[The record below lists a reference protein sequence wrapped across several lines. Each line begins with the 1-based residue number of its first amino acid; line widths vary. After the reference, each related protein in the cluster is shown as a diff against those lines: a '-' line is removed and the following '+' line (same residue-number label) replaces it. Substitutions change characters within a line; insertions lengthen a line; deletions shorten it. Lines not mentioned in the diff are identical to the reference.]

1 MATVRT
7 ACRIASASLSLSAAS
22 VAFAQDAAPSAQQEL
37 DALRAEVAALKAQQ
51 SGEWLDAQRAQQVRA
66 TVADLLADSG
76 ARTSFQATGG
86 AAGYDRG
93 FFVRDGAFTLRVNA
107 LEQVRF
113 VWNNGYARTASVP
126 GSDAADNQWGFEN
139 RRTQAFLSGTAID
152 PSWTYLVG
160 FAYDAQVDPYVPAAD
175 ELRLLYASVSKSFGN
190 GLSLVVGQMNVP
202 WTAESQLFNAGFAQM
217 GDYSPF
223 EYAFGVGQA
232 TGAMLQRETEAFRA
246 KIGLYDVFGSDT
258 QNSWDSAENQSVA
271 LGARGEWKIAGTWQQ
286 FERESSARGTQF
298 GLVAGVGVLWEN
310 GRSIN
315 GPTGVYGAN
324 VEALTVDLRADFGG
338 ANLVGQFFAGESF
351 GNDSYGAALQGGV
364 YLTDA
369 VEAFGSF
376 TYIGMG
382 EPSYMVQAGGNWY
395 LGGDGLK
402 ATAYVLVPINQQF
415 SLDQGL
421 GLATF
426 ANNVS
431 LVVQLQLMF

>member
-1 MATVRT
+1 MNV
-7 ACRIASASLSLSAAS
+7 RIASASLVLSAAT
-22 VAFAQDAAPSAQQEL
+22 VAPAQDAAPSAQQEL

-51 SGEWLDAQRAQQVRA
+51 SSEWLDAERAEQVRA
-66 TVADLLADSG
+66 TVADVLADSG

-86 AAGYDRG
+86 STGYDRG

-160 FAYDAQVDPYVPAAD
+160 FAYDSQFDPYVPLED
-175 ELRLLYASVSKSFGN
+175 ELRLLYANVSKSFGN

-223 EYAFGVGQA
+223 EYSFGIGQA

-246 KIGLYDVFGSDT
+246 KIGLYNVFADFQQS
-258 QNSWDSAENQSVA
+258 SWDAAENQSVA
-271 LGARGEWKIAGTWQQ
+271 LGARGEWKIAGTWDQ
-286 FERESSARGTQF
+286 FARESSARGAQF
-298 GLVAGVGVLWEN
+298 GLVAGVGVLWQN
-310 GRSIN
+310 GRAIN
-315 GPTGVYGAN
+315 QPTGVYGAN
-324 VEALTVDLRADFGG
+324 IEALTVDLRADLGG

-351 GNDSYGAALQGGV
+351 GDDAYGAALQGGL
-364 YLTDA
+364 YLTDT

-376 TYIGMG
+376 TYVGMG
-382 EPSYMVQAGGNWY
+382 EPSYIVQAGGNWY

-402 ATAYVLVPINQQF
+402 ATAYVIVPINQEVG
-415 SLDQGL
+415 LYQGL

-426 ANNVS
+426 ANNMS